1 MLSGVTTP
9 AGWYDDPHDPAQQR
23 YWDGVAWSGHLR
35 PRQQAQPTAQHGQ
48 AYQGAPAY
56 PGPSPYQ
63 GGYGF
68 QGQGHGQGPGQAQ
81 FQGQFQGQPYPQ
93 QGGYPGYGYPAGYGQ
108 MVPSTPDGV
117 PLSGWWKR
125 VAARILD
132 GLIVTIMALPLSGY
146 FLYQLFNVVFDF
158 EQRVI
163 DEAAAGRTQTIDT
176 LPTEAY
182 KWLIPAALISLLVS
196 FVYEYLFLTR
206 KGATPGKMALG
217 ISVRLRDVPG
227 PPPGTAV
234 LKRWGFVAALS
245 LGGQIPL
252 AGGLF
257 GLMSLLNYL
266 WPLWDSRKQA
276 LHDKVA
282 ATNVVVGPQQT
293 RQRR

>member
-9 AGWYDDPHDPAQQR
+9 AGWYDDPQDPSQQR

-68 QGQGHGQGPGQAQ
+68 QAQGQGQGQV
-81 FQGQFQGQPYPQ
+81 QFQGQPYQQ

-132 GLIVTIMALPLSGY
+132 G
-146 FLYQLFNVVFDF
+146 
-158 EQRVI
+158 
-163 DEAAAGRTQTIDT
+163 
-176 LPTEAY
+176 
-182 KWLIPAALISLLVS
+182 
-196 FVYEYLFLTR
+196 
-206 KGATPGKMALG
+206 
-217 ISVRLRDVPG
+217 
-227 PPPGTAV
+227 
-234 LKRWGFVAALS
+234 
-245 LGGQIPL
+245 
-252 AGGLF
+252 
-257 GLMSLLNYL
+257 
-266 WPLWDSRKQA
+266 
-276 LHDKVA
+276 
-282 ATNVVVGPQQT
+282 
-293 RQRR
+293 

>member
-9 AGWYDDPHDPAQQR
+9 AGWYDDPQDPAQQR
-23 YWDGVAWSGHLR
+23 YWDGAAWSGHLR
-35 PRQQAQPTAQHGQ
+35 PRQQPQQAQPTAQHGQ
-48 AYQGAPAY
+48 TYQGASAY
-56 PGPSPYQ
+56 QGPSPYQ

-68 QGQGHGQGPGQAQ
+68 QAHGQG
-81 FQGQFQGQPYPQ
+81 QGQPGAYQPYPQ
-93 QGGYPGYGYPAGYGQ
+93 QGGGYGYPAGYGQ
-108 MVPSTPDGV
+108 MVPATPDGV

-132 GLIVTIMALPLSGY
+132 GLIVTIVALPLSGY
-146 FLYQLFNVVFDF
+146 FLYHFFEVVVDF
-158 EQRVI
+158 ERRVI
-163 DEAAAGRTQTIDT
+163 DDAAAGRPQTIDT
-176 LPTEAY
+176 LPAEAY
-182 KWLIPAALISLLVS
+182 KWAIPAVLISLVVG

-234 LKRWGFVAALS
+234 LKRWGFVSALA
-245 LGGQIPL
+245 LAGQIPL

-257 GLMSLLNYL
+257 GLLSLLNYL

-282 ATNVVVGPQQT
+282 ATNVVVGPQH
-293 RQRR
+293 RR

>member
-9 AGWYDDPHDPAQQR
+9 AGWYDDPQDPSQQR
-23 YWDGVAWSGHLR
+23 YWDGVAWSGNLR
-35 PRQQAQPTAQHGQ
+35 PRQRAQPTAQHGQ

-63 GGYGF
+63 DGYGF
-68 QGQGHGQGPGQAQ
+68 QGQAQ
-81 FQGQFQGQPYPQ
+81 FQGQFQGQPHQQ

-132 GLIVTIMALPLSGY
+132 GLIVTIVALPLSGY
-146 FLYQLFNVVFDF
+146 FLYQLFNVVYDF
-158 EQRVI
+158 ERRMI
-163 DEAAAGRTQTIDT
+163 EDAAAGRTQPVDT

-182 KWLIPAALISLLVS
+182 KWLIPAVLISLLVS

-206 KGATPGKMALG
+206 KGATPGKTALG

-234 LKRWGFVAALS
+234 LKRWGLVAALS

-257 GLMSLLNYL
+257 GLLSLLNYL

-276 LHDKVA
+276 LHDKLA
-282 ATNVVVGPQQT
+282 ATNVVVGPQQP
-293 RQRR
+293 RRRR